1 MKYLFSI
8 IIPVFNAEDFL
19 MQCINSILNQK
30 HDNIEIILVDDCSND
45 RTASICLAL
54 ENKHSFIRR
63 FTNDKNFGVG
73 VSRNR
78 GNKLA
83 VGKYLIFVDS
93 DDELFP
99 NALQRLENHIVN
111 NKDPD
116 VIVVNY
122 KKNTFPK
129 SSYQLITEIENFDG
143 NKEKFIKHVSKKQ
156 FPLSDQWAFVVRRNF
171 VLKNGVVFSD
181 VRIGE
186 GELFVS
192 SLICRMQ
199 TYSGMRNQF
208 YKKKDR
214 DGSLN
219 HTSGYEAAKSALGV
233 LIDLFTNN
241 KQRYFSSIEQ
251 QFYKSYINSTFGIFS
266 ALLVLLKNNEIQEL
280 SSILDKKKDELGNL
294 KKEPEMIDL
303 YPRSAKYDSYDTLIN
318 FRNKIMETK
327 SELIRKNSKNYKY
340 AYLYCRSKY
349 TAATIKCLSSSHLQ
363 IQAII
368 DDSENYCGTVLMG
381 YPTIDSK
388 TLLENVSNNIS
399 KSLIIV
405 THQRA
410 KVLKKIASSLLK
422 KGLRRSQIITLC
434 Y

>member
-19 MQCINSILNQK
+19 MQCINSILNQQR
-30 HDNIEIILVDDCSND
+30 DNIEIILVDDCSTD
-45 RTASICLAL
+45 RTASICLDL
-54 ENKHSFIRR
+54 ENKHSFIRL

-83 VGKYLIFVDS
+83 IGKYMIFVDS

-99 NALQRLENHIVN
+99 NSLQELESHIVD

-116 VIVVNY
+116 VIIVHY
-122 KKNTFPK
+122 KKDTFPK
-129 SSYQLITEIENFDG
+129 SSYQLITAIENFDN
-143 NKEKFIKHVSKKQ
+143 NKENFINYVSKKQ

-171 VLKNGVVFSD
+171 IEENGIVFSN

-192 SLICRMQ
+192 SLICSMR
-199 TYSGMRNQF
+199 TYSGMRKQF

-219 HTSGYEAAKSALGV
+219 HTSGHDAAKSCLSV

-241 KQRYFSSIEQ
+241 KQLCFSSIEQ
-251 QFYKSYINSTFGIFS
+251 QFYKSYIDSAFGIFA
-266 ALLVLLKNNEIQEL
+266 ALLVVVENNEIREI
-280 SSILDKKKDELGNL
+280 SSILDKKQGKLANL
-294 KKEPEMIDL
+294 KKDPEMIEL
-303 YPRSAKYDSYDTLIN
+303 CPSSTKLGSYDTLIN
-318 FRNKIMETK
+318 FRNEIIKTK
-327 SELIRKNSKNYKY
+327 SEVIVKNSKNYKY

-363 IQAII
+363 IQAIV
-368 DDSENYCGTVLMG
+368 DDSENYCGTLLMG
-381 YPTIDSK
+381 YPTISS
-388 TLLENVSNNIS
+388 ENFLKNANTIIS

-405 THQRA
+405 THQRV
-410 KVLKKIASSLLK
+410 KVLKKIVNSLLK
-422 KGLRRSQIITLC
+422 KGVRRSQIVTLC